1 MAEPQDITIDTAE
14 KLEYYE
20 LRNYRLEELL
30 NISRLLNSTLDY
42 ENLMESILFTCMGQ
56 MSVREAGL
64 FVRRTIDDA
73 DLALHRGY
81 KGFELNHAIDYSIP
95 KNHKLLRYFRKEDDP
110 FTMTLD
116 EIEELL
122 DGDGNL
128 EGLFD
133 LKPSLIVPLKAKGF
147 VNGLIILGEQIN
159 GEGFNKD
166 AKEFI
171 LGIASFASIAVHNA
185 FLFEMTTT
193 DMMTRL
199 KMKHFFQSS
208 LIDEQEKANQSGNP
222 LSLIMI
228 DIDHFKH
235 LNDTYGHICGDQVLK
250 EVAHTIQASI
260 RHRDIAARYGGEE
273 FVVLL
278 PETDIETGMVI
289 AERIREKI
297 QNLAINYNDKIIRT
311 TVSLGVAQ
319 HNKLR
324 DTTSR
329 MFVNRA
335 DMALYSSK
343 QHGRNQVSQASS

>member
-1 MAEPQDITIDTAE
+1 MAEPQDMTLDAAE

-30 NISRLLNSTLDY
+30 QISRLLNSTLDY
-42 ENLMESILFTCMGQ
+42 ESLMEAILFTCMGQ

-81 KGFELNHAIDYSIP
+81 KGFELNHKIDYSIP
-95 KNHKLLRYFRKEDDP
+95 KNHKLLRHFRKESVP
-110 FTMTLD
+110 MTID
-116 EIEELL
+116 EVRDLL
-122 DGDGNL
+122 EGDGEL
-128 EGLFD
+128 DGLFD
-133 LKPSLIVPLKAKGF
+133 LNPSLIVPLKSKGF
-147 VNGLIILGEQIN
+147 INGLIILGDQIN
-159 GEGFNKD
+159 GSGYDES

-278 PETDIETGMVI
+278 PETDIHTGLSI
-289 AERIREKI
+289 AERIRENV
-297 QNLAINYNDKIIRT
+297 QNLAINYNNKIIRT

-324 DTTSR
+324 DTTAR

-335 DMALYSSK
+335 DMALYYSK
-343 QHGRNQVSQASS
+343 QHGRNQVSEATM